1 MVVIVVYEKLY
12 FYGLMWLLDGFFMVL
27 YDFCLGIMGNM
38 MTNELNNGNQLSNN
52 VLTGFDGYSTGKGDI
67 GNVVVIIFWTHP
79 FFGTSL
85 IFIALMGSM
94 WFVRSY
100 YCVYRLQMSAGLKCI
115 MWVCLNNSYH
125 WMIGES
131 SFDPI
136 QEWRISST
144 YGK

>member
-52 VLTGFDGYSTGKGDI
+52 VLTVTGFDGYSTGKGDI
-67 GNVVVIIFWTHP
+67 GNAVVIIFWTHP

-94 WFVRSY
+94 
-100 YCVYRLQMSAGLKCI
+100 
-115 MWVCLNNSYH
+115 
-125 WMIGES
+125 
-131 SFDPI
+131 
-136 QEWRISST
+136 
-144 YGK
+144 